1 MRGERLSTS
10 ARMLA
15 DNKPECSAT
24 PTPSMA
30 TSTVPRGAKL
40 VKLVTISVTRRRRP
54 SAFKSEF
61 TAIHSP
67 SLAGRGSATET
78 PSAAAM
84 PLATTTSTQRMANS
98 VTGCGSR
105 LPSHSTLSRKRVNA
119 PRFRFSSRFCGF
131 VIRFIS
137 LIGYFSAKMPI

>member
-24 PTPSMA
+24 PTPNMA
-30 TSTVPRGAKL
+30 TSTVPKGAKP
-40 VKLVTISVTRRRRP
+40 VKLVTILVTRRRSP
-54 SAFKSEF
+54 SALSSEF

-67 SLAGRGSATET
+67 SFAGRGSATDT
-78 PSAAAM
+78 PRAAAI
-84 PLATTTSTQRMANS
+84 PLASTTSTHRMANS
-98 VTGCGSR
+98 VTGCGNR
-105 LPSHSTLSRKRVNA
+105 FPSHSTLSRKRVNA

-137 LIGYFSAKMPI
+137 LIGYFSAKMPM